1 MKIISHRGYWQDA
14 SEKNT
19 IAAFHR
25 SFALGFGTETD
36 VRDCAG
42 QLVISHDMPTGNEL
56 SFDAFLQLADNYKS
70 PSCITLA
77 LNIKSDGL
85 VDPINEAVARYSGL
99 DCFVFD
105 MSIPDSRAYLESSLS
120 VFMRMSEVEK
130 TASWGDQ
137 ADGIW
142 LDCFEDIWFDS
153 AVITA
158 LLDDGKSV
166 CLVSPELHGREPD
179 TLWRDLISL
188 KSHSEL
194 ILCTDFPEAAQEYFY
209 QRGSI
214 K

>member
-14 SEKNT
+14 SEKNS

-70 PSCITLA
+70 PSRLTLA

-85 VDPINEAVARYSGL
+85 VDPLNEAGARYSGL

-105 MSIPDSRAYLESSLS
+105 MSIPDSRAYLESSLP

-130 TASWGDQ
+130 TASWGDL

-153 AVITA
+153 TVITA

-194 ILCTDFPEAAQEYFY
+194 ILCTDFPEAAWEYFF
-209 QRGSI
+209 QRGII

>member
-14 SEKNT
+14 SEKNS

-70 PSCITLA
+70 PSRLTLA

-105 MSIPDSRAYLESSLS
+105 MSIPDSRAYLESSLP
-120 VFMRMSEVEK
+120 VFMRMSEVENSLGV
-130 TASWGDQ
+130 TWQ
-137 ADGIW
+137 M
-142 LDCFEDIWFDS
+142 
-153 AVITA
+153 
-158 LLDDGKSV
+158 
-166 CLVSPELHGREPD
+166 VS
-179 TLWRDLISL
+179 
-188 KSHSEL
+188 
-194 ILCTDFPEAAQEYFY
+194 
-209 QRGSI
+209 GSI
-214 K
+214 VLKIFGLTAQSSQLFWMMENLSVLCHQNCMAANQIRFGVI